1 VSLLPFSSNVSATSA
16 GPSAIRARHTDRPQ
30 PAERASRNESADE
43 TSRTDKADREHTPP
57 DFSLLLA
64 LLGGTPPKPATDATP
79 ETLTLDMHADDGD
92 ADVQVLTV
100 DSEIEADQPGS
111 ETETPSTMAD
121 ADQRALARALQS
133 DAMRAARAILVSNNV
148 ENRSLA
154 SIGEREPSP
163 GVNGL
168 AKGRA
173 AELAAALAGVQN
185 EGSLN
190 AAGTSN
196 ADLLALA
203 ERAAGRGRG
212 ELMARNDQR
221 AADVRAALDALLD
234 VAGTPR
240 GRVIA
245 ETARPEFANAVAKSA
260 ENVATPVRDVEGLAP
275 EFRARLDRIVDR
287 MRDEFGHDVQI
298 VETVRS
304 GERQEHLY
312 AQGRT
317 APGPIVTWTTNS
329 AHESGEAADVII
341 DGKWNHPVAYAR
353 LHAIAAEEGVKTLGM
368 RDPGHLELRGAAN
381 GLHGDDALRDGI
393 REPSTRVA
401 NMGGIAQVASV
412 ARVAHVAQVA
422 QVAQVARPGNGVR
435 AGALR
440 TESENVPLLD
450 NARPSDTASAF
461 GARISDI
468 ASQGRARQGG
478 AGGTSDREPR
488 GNGSERTR
496 GLERAVTVADA
507 GSAVG
512 ALHSSV
518 DRVLDGGVPRVQA
531 PAGSTAAARAEAI
544 AVLREDAPAPS
555 VSSLTMTLDTP
566 TGAEEIRV
574 NLRGGAVGAQIST
587 SNAALADRLRMQTAD
602 LQDALGRHGLE
613 TEPLRVQKTARSS
626 EGDAMRQAMSE
637 RSEVLK
643 TAGASHG
650 QQMGQQHTH
659 DSNTKERPTAKQ
671 QPGRDA
677 RDEQESNHQQGRR
690 NNRQENH

>member
-1 VSLLPFSSNVSATSA
+1 MSLLPFTSNVSATSA
-16 GPSAIRARHTDRPQ
+16 GPSVIRARHTDRPQ
-30 PAERASRNESADE
+30 PAERASRNEGADE

-64 LLGGTPPKPATDATP
+64 LLGGTAPKPPANAAPD
-79 ETLTLDMHADDGD
+79 TLSLDVNAEESD

-100 DSEIEADQPGS
+100 DNESESEQPTSEA
-111 ETETPSTMAD
+111 ETPSSMPD

-148 ENRSLA
+148 ENRSAA
-154 SIGEREPSP
+154 SIGERESAR

-173 AELAAALAGVQN
+173 AELAAALAGAQN
-185 EGSLN
+185 EGELN
-190 AAGTSN
+190 NTGMAN

-260 ENVATPVRDVEGLAP
+260 ENVATPVRDIEGLAP

-287 MRDEFGHDVQI
+287 MRDEFGHDVQV

-368 RDPGHLELRGAAN
+368 RDPGHLELRGSAN
-381 GLHGDDALRDGI
+381 GLHGDDSLRDGV
-393 REPSTRVA
+393 REQSTRVA

-435 AGALR
+435 AGSLR
-440 TESENVPLLD
+440 ADAENVPLFD
-450 NARPSDTASAF
+450 NARPSDTASTF
-461 GARISDI
+461 GARISEI

-478 AGGTSDREPR
+478 TSSASDRESR
-488 GNGSERTR
+488 GNSGERAR
-496 GLERAVTVADA
+496 GLDRAASVADA
-507 GSAVG
+507 GSAIG
-512 ALHSSV
+512 ALNASV
-518 DRVLDGGVPRVQA
+518 DRVLDAGAPRVQA

-555 VSSLTMTLDTP
+555 VSSLTMKIDTP

-587 SNAALADRLRMQTAD
+587 NNAALADRLRMQTAD

-613 TEPLRVQKTARSS
+613 TEPLRVQQTARSS
-626 EGDAMRQAMSE
+626 EGDAMRQAMAD

-659 DSNTKERPTAKQ
+659 DSGTKDRPAAKQ

>member
-1 VSLLPFSSNVSATSA
+1 MSLLPFTSNVSATSA
-16 GPSAIRARHTDRPQ
+16 ANSVNRARHAERPQ
-30 PAERASRNESADE
+30 SAERTPRTESADE
-43 TSRTDKADREHTPP
+43 TSRTDKPVREHAPP

-64 LLGGTPPKPATDATP
+64 LLNGTAPKPAPVTTTDLLATDVSV
-79 ETLTLDMHADDGD
+79 EQGADD
-92 ADVQVLTV
+92 VQLYTV
-100 DSEIEADQPGS
+100 GS
-111 ETETPSTMAD
+111 EGEGEAEQPNPEAETPSTMAD

-133 DAMRAARAILVSNNV
+133 DAMRAARAILVSSNV
-148 ENRSLA
+148 ENRSAA
-154 SIGEREPSP
+154 SIGEREPGR

-173 AELAAALAGVQN
+173 AELAAALAGAQN
-185 EGSLN
+185 DNEF
-190 AAGTSN
+190 GTTGIAN

-221 AADVRAALDALLD
+221 AADVRAAIDALLD

-260 ENVATPVRDVEGLAP
+260 ENVATPVRDVAGLAP

-287 MRDEFGHDVQI
+287 MRDEFGHDVQV

-368 RDPGHLELRGAAN
+368 RDPGHLELRGSAN
-381 GLHGDDALRDGI
+381 GLHGDDSLRDGV
-393 REPSTRVA
+393 REQSTRVV

-422 QVAQVARPGNGVR
+422 QVARPGNGVR
-435 AGALR
+435 AGTLR
-440 TESENVPLLD
+440 TEAENVPLLD
-450 NARPSDTASAF
+450 NARPSDSASAF
-461 GARISDI
+461 GARISDL

-478 AGGTSDREPR
+478 AGATSDRESR
-488 GNGSERTR
+488 GNSGERAR
-496 GLERAVTVADA
+496 GLERAVNVADA
-507 GSAVG
+507 GSAIG
-512 ALHSSV
+512 ALNASV
-518 DRVLDGGVPRVQA
+518 ERVLDGGAPRVQA
-531 PAGSTAAARAEAI
+531 PSGSTAAARAEAI
-544 AVLREDAPAPS
+544 AVLREDAPAPAI
-555 VSSLTMTLDTP
+555 SSLTMSIDTP

-574 NLRGGAVGAQIST
+574 NLRGSAVGAQIST

-613 TEPLRVQKTARSS
+613 AEPLRVQQTARSS
-626 EGDAMRQAMSE
+626 EGDAMRQAMAD
-637 RSEVLK
+637 RTEVLK

-650 QQMGQQHTH
+650 QQLGQHNAH
-659 DSNTKERPTAKQ
+659 DSGTKERPTAKQ